1 MEPPFDTP
9 YLCTS
14 MAAFET
20 CSCAKGGFCVKRF
33 LWVVVHKKVVSLFP
47 YFGFFLLFLKAR
59 SIFMTMIK
67 ETVELCIKLPP
78 FQIFYSKPMKV
89 FLVYK
94 NLYVKVANVFSW
106 DGVLWAQKY
115 LPLFL
120 QSKP

>member
-1 MEPPFDTP
+1 M
-9 YLCTS
+9 
-14 MAAFET
+14 
-20 CSCAKGGFCVKRF
+20 KRF

-47 YFGFFLLFLKAR
+47 YFGFFLLFSKAR

-67 ETVELCIKLPP
+67 EAVELCIKLPP

-94 NLYVKVANVFSW
+94 NLNVKGANVFSW

-115 LPLFL
+115 LPFFCRVNLDFSQTAKTVVIL
-120 QSKP
+120 V